1 MVTQP
6 PRHGLM
12 VWVGF
17 GLEDRSRPE
26 VDSSISVPS
35 YEFQDMQ
42 KCKIQLVG
50 HRVDMD

>member
-6 PRHGLM
+6 PGHGLM
-12 VWVGF
+12 VWCGF

-26 VDSSISVPS
+26 VDSSIAVTIC
-35 YEFQDMQ
+35 EFQDVQ